1 MSMEKALIELVPEA
15 EWLIKNGKL
24 VWLSEE
30 HDQPSEEDIAQKV
43 AELDYIKE
51 VESYKDV
58 RRQAY
63 PSSGDQFD
71 KIFHEGIDAW
81 KADIQAI
88 KDAHPKAVIDN
99 DTLEARKSQALFDKK
114 LAEYTTAIQ
123 RLAQFELS
131 VGKPAVTE
139 VQSKEVQT
147 TNFDGD
153 LVFDDDMNPVYET
166 VEETVILESAIEPLT
181 HEQEFVDG
189 VASSPQ
195 TTTSLNDDGEVVTVE
210 QEYRNPLIVKDE
222 AERAEAQA
230 VVDATPQAVIDAYEE

>member
-99 DTLEARKSQALFDKK
+99 DTLEARKSQALFDLQLQKYSN
-114 LAEYTTAIQ
+114 AVE
-123 RLAQFELS
+123 RLAQYEVA
-131 VGKPAVTE
+131 VGRTEVTE
-139 VQSKEVQT
+139 TVSTGEVER
-147 TNFDGD
+147 N
-153 LVFDDDMNPVYET
+153 
-166 VEETVILESAIEPLT
+166 EETGELENVTATVVSVSAIDP
-181 HEQEFVDG
+181 
-189 VASSPQ
+189 VASTVISVSYDEEGNS
-195 TTTSLNDDGEVVTVE
+195 TTSEIE
-210 QEYRNPLIVKDE
+210 NPTITKDNE
-222 AERAEAQA
+222 ERAEAQA
-230 VVDATPQAVIDAYEE
+230 IVDATPQPVIDAYNAL

>member
-1 MSMEKALIELVPEA
+1 MTMEKALIELVPEA

-88 KDAHPKAVIDN
+88 KDAHPKAVTDN
-99 DTLEARKSQALFDKK
+99 DTLEARKSQALFDLQLQKYSN
-114 LAEYTTAIQ
+114 AVE
-123 RLAQFELS
+123 RLAQYEVS
-131 VGKPAVTE
+131 VGRTEVTE
-139 VQSKEVQT
+139 TVSTEEVER
-147 TNFDGD
+147 N
-153 LVFDDDMNPVYET
+153 
-166 VEETVILESAIEPLT
+166 EETGELENIMTTVVLVSAIDAVEPT
-181 HEQEFVDG
+181 
-189 VASSPQ
+189 VALVSYDDEGNP
-195 TTTSLNDDGEVVTVE
+195 TTSEIE
-210 QEYRNPLIVKDE
+210 NPTITKDN

-230 VVDATPQAVIDAYEE
+230 VVDATPSAVVDAYNAL